1 MLVTCSNKK
10 YEWICNFKNGED
22 KIKIF
27 MDNKIIYSKKFK
39 KTRSSEFENEIKHII
54 RIKNIAER
62 NKSNLNPKYAID
74 VINLIKKNCF
84 KNANR

>member
-1 MLVTCSNKK
+1 
-10 YEWICNFKNGED
+10 
-22 KIKIF
+22 